1 MEPRVSGSRRGRPTG
16 FCLSRL
22 ERALQRALQLALQL
36 VVELVQD
43 LQSAL
48 LFVLV

>member
-1 MEPRVSGSRRGRPTG
+1 MELRVSGSRRGRPTG

-22 ERALQRALQLALQL
+22 ERALQLALQL

-43 LQSAL
+43 LQWAQ